1 MVNESGELGMVQKQ
15 DQQEELLQDELGQ
28 SQMVAC
34 GGRRKLREG
43 GHPVSTSS
51 RLTPRLHTWALECDH
66 IISRLIIRTL

>member
-34 GGRRKLREG
+34 GGGSCGREAILC
-43 GHPVSTSS
+43 VS
-51 RLTPRLHTWALECDH
+51 RLGSLPAPPLGLGM
-66 IISRLIIRTL
+66 